1 MTRSPT
7 FEVRIRRAEEL
18 ERRYPFAA
26 EILQFFQLVA
36 RFQGALCGQIPR
48 TCAGQPVTPPATSVR
63 SELNLVLLLPHFP
76 SFLEL
81 VKQRAPK
88 PLSETASTLERNGS
102 SAWIAALADYWA
114 LGGRRTQ
121 KAEDARSEFLC
132 RGFLQPLAE
141 LVAAGREAAP
151 QPIAGLVCPL
161 CEARPVAG
169 VLRPEGEGGKRFLV
183 CSFCGHEWEF
193 RRILCAGCGETREEQ
208 LPVFVAEQLAH
219 IRVEACDTCRR
230 FLRTIDLTKDGHAV
244 PVVDDLAAIPLTLWA
259 QEHGYT
265 RIEPNL
271 LGA

>member
-7 FEVRIRRAEEL
+7 FEARIRRAEEL

-26 EILQFFQLVA
+26 ELLQFFQRVA
-36 RFQGALCGQIPR
+36 RFQAALCEQIPR
-48 TCAGQPVTPPATSVR
+48 TWGNQALIPPEKSVR
-63 SELNLVLLLPHFP
+63 SELNLVPLLPRFP
-76 SFLEL
+76 AFLEL
-81 VKQRAPK
+81 ARQHAPK
-88 PLSETASTLERNGS
+88 PLSETASAMERNGS
-102 SAWIAALADYWA
+102 SVWIAALADYWA
-114 LGGRRTQ
+114 LGGRRAEE
-121 KAEDARSEFLC
+121 AEDARSEFLC

-141 LVAAGREAAP
+141 LVAAGREAP

-193 RRILCAGCGETREEQ
+193 RRILCAGCGEAREEQ
-208 LPVFVAEQLAH
+208 LPVFVAEQLPH

-244 PVVDDLAAIPLTLWA
+244 PLVDDLAAIPLTLWA